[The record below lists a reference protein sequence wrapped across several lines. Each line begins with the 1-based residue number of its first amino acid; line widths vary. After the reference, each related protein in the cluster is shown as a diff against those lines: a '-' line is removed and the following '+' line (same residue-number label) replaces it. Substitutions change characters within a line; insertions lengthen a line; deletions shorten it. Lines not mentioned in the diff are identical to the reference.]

1 LGSEIGGKPLSENAG
16 KWIPGGTATLVG
28 SLPHQDRQ
36 RAIELVFD
44 EIREIPSW
52 PQLSLYPIEQML
64 VQYNEGLPGLVLQ
77 NSRTRFVTSDPS
89 FEAELLHF
97 YEDYLAVTSGELSLD
112 QSRFRLG
119 DEAGRTFFAFLEH
132 LGTQE
137 PPAAV
142 KGQITGPFTL
152 LAALKD
158 ENDQLALYD
167 PRLRDVVVKT
177 LALKAQ
183 WQTEQLSRF
192 SCPAVVFIDEPAL
205 AGFGSSAFISVSAEE
220 VTVMIDEVA
229 SHIQKGGGLAGVHVC
244 ANTDWSL
251 FFGGSL
257 DVINFDAYGYFE
269 RFALY
274 RQEIV
279 SFINQGGIVAWG
291 IVPTLDV
298 DNLNQENAESLVSL
312 WRQQVEQL
320 VGNDLSLETILRQSI
335 ITPSCGCGTL
345 TESLAERVVHLTRQV
360 SERLRHAIRI

>member
-1 LGSEIGGKPLSENAG
+1 MSERTR
-16 KWIPGGTATLVG
+16 KWIPGGAATLVG

-44 EIREIPSW
+44 EILEIPVW
-52 PQLSLYPIEQML
+52 PQLSLYPIEQMM
-64 VQYNEGLPGLVLQ
+64 VQYNEGLPGLVCQ
-77 NSRTRFVTSDPS
+77 NSRTRFVTSDPG

-97 YEDYLAVTSGELSLD
+97 YEEYLAVTNGELSLD

-119 DEAGRTFFAFLEH
+119 EDAGRTFFAFLER
-132 LGTQE
+132 LGQQQ

-152 LAALKD
+152 LAALRD

-192 SCPAVVFIDEPAL
+192 SCPAIVFIDEPAL

-220 VTVMIDEVA
+220 VTALIDEVA
-229 SHIQKGGGLAGVHVC
+229 SHIHEGGGLAGVHVC

-251 FFGGSL
+251 FFGSPL

-279 SFINQGGIVAWG
+279 TFVHQGGIVAWG
-291 IVPTLDV
+291 IVPTLDLE
-298 DNLNQENAESLVSL
+298 NLNQENTESLVRR

-320 VGNDLSLETILRQSI
+320 VGNDLSLETIFRQSI

-345 TESLAERVVHLTRQV
+345 TESLAERVVHLTRRV
-360 SERLRHAIRI
+360 SEQLREEIGS